1 MIKFLSVT
9 AIIAFI
15 IFIGVAIRKACIKPI
30 KPKKEFS
37 KNQKLEIKILNGVLI
52 AMGIILLLVVLLIP
66 IGVYVNK
73 FWNNELS
80 DNKGDWGTF
89 GDFVGGLLNPVISVL
104 TLALTAVIA
113 IMLHSR
119 DKKRQDDEAKRN
131 VQPELVTNL
140 QKVFYC
146 NSSDLDGVPY
156 PLSFSYEDY
165 ERKTSQPS
173 SYIPFYIPIYNIGH
187 RTAKN
192 ISFRFTMDFDRIVA
206 LFQGLN
212 NNSTYAGK
220 INLKDSENTQL
231 YGQLQF
237 RLKKHIDDILLI
249 KENISSISHIF
260 NAEISNQPYHLD
272 IPSQFLDLY
281 QAYVFLNYHQEKPH
295 QKFDFPPISLTIDY
309 EDIYGTTYKYELA
322 IRLEYWMGYENTI
335 HQLTAERIN

>member
-1 MIKFLSVT
+1 MIKFIWIT
-9 AIIAFI
+9 ALIEVIILIGI
-15 IFIGVAIRKACIKPI
+15 IIRKKFIEPI
-30 KPKKEFS
+30 KPATVLSDKQKKS
-37 KNQKLEIKILNGVLI
+37 IRCWNTVLI
-52 AMGIILLLVVLLIP
+52 VLGILLMLDVLLIP

-73 FWNNELS
+73 FWNHELS

-89 GDFVGGLLNPVISVL
+89 GDFVGGLLNPIISVL

-113 IMLHSR
+113 FMLHSR

-156 PLSFSYEDY
+156 PLNFSYEDHK
-165 ERKTSQPS
+165 RKTSEPS
-173 SYIPFYIPIYNIGH
+173 PYVPFYIPIYNIGH

-192 ISFRFTMDFDRIVA
+192 VRFRFTMDFDRIVT

-212 NNSTYAGK
+212 NNSTYSGK
-220 INLKDSENTQL
+220 INLKDSVNTQL

-249 KENISSISHIF
+249 KENVSSISHIF

-272 IPSQFLDLY
+272 ITSQFLDLY

-295 QKFDFPPISLTIDY
+295 RKFDFPPISLTIDY
-309 EDIYGTTYKYELA
+309 EDIYGTTYKNELA